1 MAAEKKI
8 DLLFQILASEQQI
21 LQRTDQKAF
30 TLLSLLGVFST
41 FFIVH
46 YTKIPPDFY
55 NLSLIFLY
63 FLSILFSIFFLVM
76 VISPRIS
83 DIEANIAEDKKTIA
97 PTFFGGII
105 RYKSSMEYAKTIE
118 QLWENP
124 EITYELFAQSV
135 YSIGRINAYKNKYF
149 KRGIISFVTA
159 IGFELIIIVSLYFRL
174 VI

>member
-1 MAAEKKI
+1 MAGENKI
-8 DLLFQILASEQQI
+8 SVLFEILSNEQLI

-30 TLLSLLGVFST
+30 TLLSILGVFST

-63 FLSILFSIFFLVM
+63 FLAVLFSIYFLLM
-76 VISPRIS
+76 VISPRIR
-83 DIEANIAEDKKTIA
+83 DIEETLSEDKKAIV

-105 RYKSSMEYAKTIE
+105 KYKTSKEYADT
-118 QLWENP
+118 LENLL
-124 EITYELFAQSV
+124 ENSEVTYEIFAKSV
-135 YSIGRINAYKNKYF
+135 YSIGRINAHKNKYF
-149 KRGIISFVTA
+149 KHGIISFVIA
-159 IGFELIIIVSLYFRL
+159 ITLELIIIVSLYVRL